1 MQQFKVGN
9 NWIEQQLKND
19 GNKTELVIQLNG
31 HIFMFLREYKYL
43 KISRVCRKLVE
54 KGLIKPEDIQLQEFR
69 DDAHKFGELQK
80 ANDYDTDQNSV
91 EKSEISDYTDYDS
104 DEVHDTRSYVIGY
117 YRGPPKP

>member
-54 KGLIKPEDIQLQEFR
+54 KGLIKPEDI
-69 DDAHKFGELQK
+69 
-80 ANDYDTDQNSV
+80 
-91 EKSEISDYTDYDS
+91 
-104 DEVHDTRSYVIGY
+104 
-117 YRGPPKP
+117 